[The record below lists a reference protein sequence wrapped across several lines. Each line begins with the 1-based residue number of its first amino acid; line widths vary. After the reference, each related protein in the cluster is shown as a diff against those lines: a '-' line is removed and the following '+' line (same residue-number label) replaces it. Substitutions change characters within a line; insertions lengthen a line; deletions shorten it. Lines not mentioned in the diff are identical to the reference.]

1 MIPLLDF
8 GYGQTS
14 EKQIYVHLVC
24 VAQAASVAPFGIS
37 KLASMPVR
45 TLFV

>member
-1 MIPLLDF
+1 LDF

-24 VAQAASVAPFGIS
+24 VAQAASVAP
-37 KLASMPVR
+37 LEY
-45 TLFV
+45 